1 MSLASFAIRTCTIEA
16 LRGQTLAGDAIE
28 DSPIDPV
35 SLAVGA
41 TAPLIAV
48 FSDTE
53 MLHAQGRSFLESI
66 HDQDQEHPHTV
77 DVTLHVFLPP
87 NPAVPMP
94 GQPDVMLDARES
106 GAAFAV
112 DLLYRQIT
120 RALLL
125 NDTVWA
131 DLWRRAVNSVVF
143 VEAKAYVVQTE
154 KGVRIPAREIAMRLD
169 VLDEPMFGGDASD
182 FWPAFI
188 AAAAASDDVLDYAP
202 ILTAA
207 IQGDALP
214 EWRATAALLGIRPE
228 DAALLGLA
236 PLGGAMTDDYVPEA
250 EVGVDGADPGASDGA
265 LTITPTSDPVTP

>member
-1 MSLASFAIRTCTIEA
+1 MSLASFAVRTCTIQA
-16 LRGQTLAGDAIE
+16 LRGQTLAGDTVE

-53 MLHAQGRSFLESI
+53 VLHAQGRSFLES
-66 HDQDQEHPHTV
+66 QDVEHGHTV
-77 DVTLHVFLPP
+77 DLTVHVFLPP

-94 GQPDVMLDARES
+94 GQPDIMLDARES

-125 NDTVWA
+125 NDGVWA
-131 DLWRRAVNSVVF
+131 DLWRRAVNSVVII
-143 VEAKAYVVQTE
+143 EAKAYVVQTE
-154 KGVRIPAREIAMRLD
+154 KGVRVPAREIMMRLD
-169 VLDEPMFGGDASD
+169 VLDEPSFGGDAVPFWAD
-182 FWPAFI
+182 FQ
-188 AAAAASDDVLDYAP
+188 AAMSASDDILDLAP
-202 ILTAA
+202 IVAAA

-214 EWRATAALLGIRPE
+214 EWRATAALLGLRPE
-228 DAALLGLA
+228 DMVDVSLG
-236 PLGGAMTDDYVPEA
+236 PLGGAMTDPIVQMV
-250 EVGVDGADPGASDGA
+250 EVAVDGASNEAPDGA
-265 LTITPTSDPVTP
+265 LDITPTSDPATP